1 MSAFSNY
8 LENEI
13 LDWVNGGAFPPQPT
27 ATWVQLFN
35 GSPTEAGGGGTA
47 LYTRV
52 PVAAGGWTT
61 TTGSTATI
69 TNTTALIIT
78 SSATSSAYADN
89 FGIFDSSASG
99 NLLFLGPIGTPKT
112 ISVGDEVKFNA
123 SQLTIRI
130 D

>member
-13 LDWVNGGAFPPQPT
+13 LDWVNGGAFPTQPS

-35 GSPTEAGGGGTA
+35 GSPAEDGLGGTG
-47 LYTRV
+47 LYSRIAV
-52 PVAAGGWTT
+52 NAGGWTT
-61 TTGSTATI
+61 TTGATATI
-69 TNTTALIIT
+69 TNTVAITISTAA
-78 SSATSSAYADN
+78 ATSAYADN
-89 FGIFDSSASG
+89 FGIFDNSTSG
-99 NLLFLGPIGTPKT
+99 NLLFLGGLNAPKT

-123 SQLTIRI
+123 SSLTIRI

>member
-13 LDWVNGGAFPPQPT
+13 LDWVNGGAFPTQPS

-47 LYTRV
+47 LYSRIAV
-52 PVAAGGWTT
+52 NAGGWTT
-61 TTGSTATI
+61 TTGATATI
-69 TNTTALIIT
+69 TNTTAITIT
-78 SSATSSAYADN
+78 SAAATSAYADN
-89 FGIFDSSASG
+89 FGIFDNSTSG
-99 NLLFLGPIGTPKT
+99 NLLFLGGLNAPKT

-123 SQLTIRI
+123 SSLTIRI

>member
-13 LDWVNGGAFPPQPT
+13 LDWVNGGAFPTQPS

-47 LYTRV
+47 LYSRV
-52 PVAAGGWTT
+52 AVNAGGWTT
-61 TTGSTATI
+61 TTGATATI
-69 TNTTALIIT
+69 TNTAAIT
-78 SSATSSAYADN
+78 ITSAASSATSATD
-89 FGIFDSSASG
+89 FGIFDNSTSG
-99 NLLFLGPIGTPKT
+99 NLLFLGPLNAGKSIA
-112 ISVGDEVKFNA
+112 IGDEVKFNA
-123 SQLTIRI
+123 SSLTIRI

>member
-13 LDWVNGGAFPPQPT
+13 LDWVNGGAFPTQPS

-47 LYTRV
+47 LYSRIAV
-52 PVAAGGWTT
+52 NAGGWTT
-61 TTGSTATI
+61 TTGATATI
-69 TNTTALIIT
+69 TNTAAITISTAA
-78 SSATSSAYADN
+78 ATSAYADN
-89 FGIFDSSASG
+89 FGIFDNSTSG
-99 NLLFLGPIGTPKT
+99 NLLFLGGLSSPKT

-123 SQLTIRI
+123 SSLTIRI

>member
-13 LDWVNGGAFPPQPT
+13 LDWVNGGAFPTQPS

-35 GSPTEAGGGGTA
+35 GSPTEAGGGGTG
-47 LYTRV
+47 LYSRIAV
-52 PVAAGGWTT
+52 NAGGWTT
-61 TTGSTATI
+61 TTGATATI
-69 TNTTALIIT
+69 SNTAAITISTA
-78 SSATSSAYADN
+78 ATTSAYADN
-89 FGIFDSSASG
+89 FGIFDNSTGG
-99 NLLFLGPIGTPKT
+99 NLLFLGGLGTPKT

-123 SQLTIRI
+123 SSLTIRI

>member
-13 LDWVNGGAFPPQPT
+13 LDWVNGGAFPTQPS

-35 GSPTEAGGGGTA
+35 GSPTETGSGGTG
-47 LYTRV
+47 LYSRV

-61 TTGSTATI
+61 TTGATATI
-69 TNTTALIIT
+69 TNTTALVIT
-78 SSATSSAYADN
+78 TSAASSAYADH
-89 FGIFDSSASG
+89 FGIFDNSTSG
-99 NLLFLGPIGTPKT
+99 NLLFYGALGTAKT

-123 SQLTIRI
+123 SQLTIRV

>member
-13 LDWVNGGAFPPQPT
+13 LDWVNGGAFPTQPS
-27 ATWVQLFN
+27 ATFIQLFN

-47 LYTRV
+47 LYSRV
-52 PVAAGGWTT
+52 SVAAGGWTT

-69 TNTTALIIT
+69 SNTTAIVIT
-78 SSATSSAYADN
+78 SSAGSSATANN
-89 FGIFDSSASG
+89 FGIFDSSAAG
-99 NLLFLGPIGTPKT
+99 NLLFLGELGTPKT

-123 SQLTIRI
+123 LQLTIRI

>member
-13 LDWVNGGAFPPQPT
+13 LDWVNGGAFPTQPS

-61 TTGSTATI
+61 TTGATATI
-69 TNTTALIIT
+69 SNTTAIVIT
-78 SSATSSAYADN
+78 SSATTSASADN
-89 FGIFDSSASG
+89 FGIFDSSTDG
-99 NLLFLGPIGTPKT
+99 NLLFLGELGTAKT

-123 SQLTIRI
+123 LSLTIRI

>member
-13 LDWVNGGAFPPQPT
+13 LDWVNGGAFPTQPS

-35 GSPTEAGGGGTA
+35 GSPTEAGGGGTG
-47 LYTRV
+47 LYSRIAV
-52 PVAAGGWTT
+52 NAGGWTT
-61 TTGSTATI
+61 TTGATATI
-69 TNTTALIIT
+69 TNTAAITIVTAA
-78 SSATSSAYADN
+78 SSATSADN
-89 FGIFDSSASG
+89 FGIFDNSTSG
-99 NLLFLGPIGTPKT
+99 NLLFYGALGTGKSIA
-112 ISVGDEVKFNA
+112 IGDEVKFNA

>member
-13 LDWVNGGAFPPQPT
+13 LDWVNGGAFPTQPS

-47 LYTRV
+47 LYSRIAV
-52 PVAAGGWTT
+52 NAGGWTT
-61 TTGSTATI
+61 TTGATATI
-69 TNTTALIIT
+69 TNTAAITISTAA
-78 SSATSSAYADN
+78 ATSAYADN
-89 FGIFDSSASG
+89 FGIFDNSTSG
-99 NLLFLGPIGTPKT
+99 NLLFLGGLNAPKT

-123 SQLTIRI
+123 SSLTIRI

>member
-13 LDWVNGGAFPPQPT
+13 LDWVNGGAFPTQPS

-47 LYTRV
+47 LYSRIA
-52 PVAAGGWTT
+52 VAAGGWTT
-61 TTGSTATI
+61 TTGATATI
-69 TNTTALIIT
+69 TNTAAIT
-78 SSATSSAYADN
+78 ITSAASSATSATD
-89 FGIFDSSASG
+89 FGIFDNSTSG
-99 NLLFLGPIGTPKT
+99 NLLFLGPLNAGKSIA
-112 ISVGDEVKFNA
+112 IGDEVKFNA
-123 SQLTIRI
+123 SSLTIRI

>member
-13 LDWVNGGAFPPQPT
+13 LDWVNGGAFPTQPS
-27 ATWVQLFN
+27 ATFVQLFN
-35 GSPTEAGGGGTA
+35 GSPTEEGGGGTA

-52 PVAAGGWTT
+52 PVEAGGWTT
-61 TTGSTATI
+61 TTGATATI
-69 TNTTALIIT
+69 SNTTAIVIT
-78 SSATSSAYADN
+78 SSATTSASADN
-89 FGIFDSSASG
+89 FGIFDSSTDG
-99 NLLFLGPIGTPKT
+99 NLLFLGELGTAKT

-123 SQLTIRI
+123 LSLTIRI

>member
-13 LDWVNGGAFPPQPT
+13 LDWVNGGAFPTQPS

-47 LYTRV
+47 LYSRIAV
-52 PVAAGGWTT
+52 NAGGWTT
-61 TTGSTATI
+61 TTGATATI
-69 TNTTALIIT
+69 TNTTAIT
-78 SSATSSAYADN
+78 ITSAASSATSATD
-89 FGIFDSSASG
+89 FGIFDYSTSG
-99 NLLFLGPIGTPKT
+99 NLLFLGSLNASKSIA
-112 ISVGDEVKFNA
+112 IGDEVKFNA
-123 SQLTIRI
+123 SSLTIRI

>member
-8 LENEI
+8 LETEI
-13 LDWVNGGAFPPQPT
+13 LDWVNGGAFPTQPS
-27 ATWVQLFN
+27 ATFVQLFN

-69 TNTTALIIT
+69 SNTTAIVIT
-78 SSATSSAYADN
+78 SSAASSATADN
-89 FGIFDSSASG
+89 FGIFDSSAAG
-99 NLLFLGPIGTPKT
+99 NLLFLGALGTAKT

-123 SQLTIRI
+123 LQLTIRI

>member
-13 LDWVNGGAFPPQPT
+13 LDWVNGGAFPTQPS

-35 GSPTEAGGGGTA
+35 GSPTEDSGGGTA
-47 LYTRV
+47 LYSRIAV
-52 PVAAGGWTT
+52 NAGGWTT
-61 TTGSTATI
+61 TTGATATI
-69 TNTTALIIT
+69 TNTAAITISTAA
-78 SSATSSAYADN
+78 ATSAYADN
-89 FGIFDSSASG
+89 FGIFDNSTSG
-99 NLLFLGPIGTPKT
+99 NLLFLGGLSSPKT

-123 SQLTIRI
+123 SSLTIQI

>member
-13 LDWVNGGAFPPQPT
+13 LDWVNGGAFPTQPE

-47 LYTRV
+47 LYTRAA
-52 PVAAGGWTT
+52 VAAGGWTT

-78 SSATSSAYADN
+78 SSAGSSAVADN
-89 FGIFDSSASG
+89 FGIFDSSAGG
-99 NLLFLGPIGTPKT
+99 NLLFLGEIGTPKT
-112 ISVGDEVKFNA
+112 ISVGDEIKFNA

>member
-13 LDWVNGGAFPPQPT
+13 LDWVNGGAFPTQPS

-47 LYTRV
+47 LYSRV
-52 PVAAGGWTT
+52 AVNAGGWTT
-61 TTGSTATI
+61 TTGATATI
-69 TNTTALIIT
+69 TNTTAITIT
-78 SSATSSAYADN
+78 SAAATSAYADN
-89 FGIFDSSASG
+89 FGIFDNSTSG
-99 NLLFLGPIGTPKT
+99 NLLFLGGLNAPKT

-123 SQLTIRI
+123 SSLTIRI

>member
-13 LDWVNGGAFPPQPT
+13 LDWVNGGAFPTQPA

-35 GSPTEAGGGGTA
+35 GSPTEDGGGGTA
-47 LYTRV
+47 LYTRAA
-52 PVAAGGWTT
+52 VAAGGWTT

-78 SSATSSAYADN
+78 SSAGSSAVADN
-89 FGIFDSSASG
+89 FGIFDSSAGG
-99 NLLFLGPIGTPKT
+99 NLLFLGAIGTPKT
-112 ISVGDEVKFNA
+112 ISVGDEIKFNA

>member
-13 LDWVNGGAFPPQPT
+13 LDWVNGGAFPTQPS

-35 GSPTEAGGGGTA
+35 GSPDETGTGGTA

-52 PVAAGGWTT
+52 AVAAGGWTT
-61 TTGSTATI
+61 TTGATATI
-69 TNTTALIIT
+69 TNTTAIVMNA
-78 SSATSSAYADN
+78 SAATTAYADN
-89 FGIFDSSASG
+89 FGIFDYSTGG
-99 NLLFLGPIGTPKT
+99 NLLFYGALATPKNIT
-112 ISVGDEVKFNA
+112 IGDEIRFNA
-123 SQLTIRI
+123 SSLTLRI

>member
-13 LDWVNGGAFPPQPT
+13 LDWVNGGAFPTQPS
-27 ATWVQLFN
+27 ATWVQLFD

-61 TTGSTATI
+61 TTGATATI
-69 TNTTALIIT
+69 TNTAAITIVTAA
-78 SSATSSAYADN
+78 SSATSADN
-89 FGIFDSSASG
+89 FGIFDNSTSG
-99 NLLFLGPIGTPKT
+99 NLLFYGALGTGKSIA
-112 ISVGDEVKFNA
+112 IGDEVKFNA